1 MIPQKTDV
9 AIIGGG
15 PVGLYLAGRLLQS
28 GISCVVLEKK
38 STIDIH
44 SKSLGIHPVSL
55 ELFDEAGIT
64 PSFLEEGLKIERGI
78 AFWNREKIG
87 EISFKVCPEPHQ
99 YILAIPQWKTE
110 QILED
115 WVTTHNK
122 SALFREAE
130 VQSIR
135 QTDSE
140 VIINGIFQGEPFE
153 LTTKFAVGCD
163 GKNSFV
169 RQSFN
174 IPFDGGPYPDYYIM
188 GDFDDNTEFGKDAA
202 VYLHKDGLVESFPLP
217 NGHRRWVVKTDKLF
231 NSPILDLLHVYVKNR
246 IKHRLYEQNNYMT
259 SSFGVQQFLAR
270 SLHSKRILLAG
281 DAAHVVSPIGGQ
293 GMNLGWV
300 GAERCCEAII
310 STLDDLSSQERSF
323 AAYTKQHRKVAKK
336 TARRAEMNMNLGRK
350 QTSGSHYKF
359 AVSLMLKP
367 PLARLMA
374 NLFTMRGLDKWP
386 V

>member
-1 MIPQKTDV
+1 MIPKKTDV

-15 PVGLYLAGRLLQS
+15 PVALYLAGRLLQL
-28 GISCVVLEKK
+28 GISCMVLEKK
-38 STIDIH
+38 CTIDIH

-64 PSFLEEGLKIERGI
+64 ASFLDEGLKIERGI

-87 EISFKVCPEPHQ
+87 EITFGNCPEPHQ

-115 WVTTHNK
+115 WVSTQNNST
-122 SALFREAE
+122 LFREAE

-140 VIINGIFQGEPFE
+140 VVINGKFQGEPFE
-153 LTTKFAVGCD
+153 LSAGYAVGCD

-188 GDFDDNTEFGKDAA
+188 GDFDDNTDFGKDAA

-246 IKHRLYEQNNYMT
+246 IKHRLHKQKNYMT

-270 SLHSKRILLAG
+270 SLHRKRILLAG

-293 GMNLGWV
+293 GMNLGWI
-300 GAERCCEAII
+300 GAEHCSEAII
-310 STLDDLSSQERSF
+310 SALDDPSTQEKSL
-323 AAYTKQHRKVAKK
+323 AGYTKQHRKVAKK

-350 QTSGSHYKF
+350 KTSGSHYKF

-367 PLARLMA
+367 PLSRLMA

-386 V
+386 I